1 LAIENLTNPRV
12 RDEAGTLRLAPPED
26 RISGPGTTP
35 IMAAFTHLNPAG
47 SRFTDGTWGVYYAG
61 ESLETAVAETM
72 HHRARFLAAT
82 HEDAIEIDMRHYVAD
97 LAAPLHDLRGLRPAL
112 PAIYDPDDY
121 TASQALARQLR
132 LAGSWGVAYD
142 SVRRPGG
149 QCAAVYRRPGL
160 PAPCPA
166 LWLAGFLAATAGP
179 LMGIDYWRNFDFRI
193 WLRRTRGADI
203 VTIGIKRSRSRRAAA
218 TQYGYPRQGTVPW
231 RARPHSLSGGTRQ

>member
-1 LAIENLTNPRV
+1 MTHLAKGAAAPVAEPPPVGEVRWTPCHRLVPSRFPPTGLYDRVADPADLDVVFAIENLTNPRV
-12 RDEAGTLRLAPPED
+12 RDEAGNLRLVPEED

-47 SRFTDGTWGVYYAG
+47 SRFSDGSWGVYYAG

-82 HEDAIEIDMRHYVAD
+82 REPALEIDMRHYLAD

-112 PAIYDPDDY
+112 PRIYDPDDY
-121 TASQALARQLR
+121 AASQALARQLR

-149 QCAAVYRRPGL
+149 QCAAVFRPRGL
-160 PAPCPA
+160 TRCRQSQHIAFIWDGHRMSGWYSKSA
-166 LWLAGFLAATAGP
+166 L
-179 LMGIDYWRNFDFRI
+179 
-193 WLRRTRGADI
+193 
-203 VTIGIKRSRSRRAAA
+203 RS
-218 TQYGYPRQGTVPW
+218 V
-231 RARPHSLSGGTRQ
+231 